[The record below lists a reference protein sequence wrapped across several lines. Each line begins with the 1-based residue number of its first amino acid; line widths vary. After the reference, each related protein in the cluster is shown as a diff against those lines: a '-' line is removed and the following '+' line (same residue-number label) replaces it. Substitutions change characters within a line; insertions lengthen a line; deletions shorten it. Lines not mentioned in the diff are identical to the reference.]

1 MGLLWEKP
9 QKEGKNMKNLYI
21 LLMRSDTTV
30 SRIIYALTRETYTHS
45 ALSFSDDMSVLFSF
59 GRKNP
64 DRLFPAGLVTESL
77 QKGVMAR
84 CKNSPCVILQLS
96 VSDEAYR
103 RAKAFVNACFNQHS
117 VYRYDILG
125 LVCCKWNRE
134 FNREN
139 YFFCSQ
145 FVATVL
151 RESGCVKLAKSPS
164 LIHPVDF
171 LLLPGVKKVYEGTL
185 GDCRAMWEPPYALR
199 YGISVSQNT

>member
-1 MGLLWEKP
+1 MWEKP
-9 QKEGKNMKNLYI
+9 QKEENALKNIYI

-45 ALSFSDDMSVLFSF
+45 ALSFTDDLSVLFSF

-64 DRLFPAGLVTESL
+64 NRIFPAGLVTESL
-77 QKGVMAR
+77 KKGVMAR

-96 VSDEAYR
+96 VQDETYR
-103 RAKAFVNACFNQHS
+103 RAKAFVNSFFNQHS

-125 LVCCKWNRE
+125 LLCCKWNRE

-139 YFFCSQ
+139 YYFCSQ

-151 RESGCVKLAKSPS
+151 RESGCVRLAKSPS
-164 LIHPVDF
+164 LIHPIDF

-185 GDCRAMWEPPYALR
+185 GDCRAKRELPYALR
-199 YGISVSQNT
+199 YGISMSGNT